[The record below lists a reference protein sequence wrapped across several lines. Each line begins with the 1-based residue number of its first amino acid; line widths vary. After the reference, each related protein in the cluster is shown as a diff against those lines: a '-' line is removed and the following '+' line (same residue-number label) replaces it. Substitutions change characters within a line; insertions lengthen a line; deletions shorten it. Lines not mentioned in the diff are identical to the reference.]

1 VTALFANNSM
11 VSFGDVNLAEDS
23 IGGPYQAGAGGWP
36 TVRYFN
42 TDTGAEGKPYVKK
55 TGGAMCEELGQ
66 DKYMNDYVLEA
77 GSTSL
82 CNAATGEACTDK
94 EKDFVLKWNGKSV
107 DEVAAQVTRLRGMA
121 ASSMKPELKEW
132 LGQRLNALT
141 QLQVAALAP
150 KEEL

>member
-1 VTALFANNSM
+1 M
-11 VSFGDVNLAEDS
+11 VAFGDVNLAEDQV
-23 IGGPYQAGAGGWP
+23 GGPYQAGAGGWP

-42 TDTGAEGKPYVKK
+42 KDTGLSGSPYQKK
-55 TGGAMCEELGQ
+55 TSGAMCEELGQ
-66 DKYMNDYVLEA
+66 DKFMNGYILEA

-82 CNAATGEACTDK
+82 CNAATGEECTEK
-94 EKDFVLKWNGKSV
+94 EVEFLAKWTPKTA
-107 DEVAAQVTRLRGMA
+107 DEVAAQVKRLRGMA
-121 ASSMKPELKEW
+121 ASSMKPELREW